1 MNDRD
6 RIDHLIYYGAVIL
19 LGYLAFQIV
28 QPFLVALG
36 WAGVL
41 GICVQPIYQ
50 PLSQRLGASRA
61 AAFTTVLVLLV
72 LVLPVWLIALAI
84 VNQAGQAI
92 ESVQSMSATTLPAPM
107 VSAWGWLQEH
117 VPYLAPDQLMTSVS
131 DGAKRLVATLASRS
145 GAIIGGLALVL
156 LDLVVTLFALFFVLR
171 DGKSIV
177 AFIQN
182 VLPFK
187 EPRRGRVMRE
197 MGDLIYASVIAGLAV
212 AAMQGLIG
220 GITFWFL
227 SLRAPVVWGTVMALF
242 ALIPIA
248 GAWVVWLPI
257 AVFLLATGEVTRAI
271 VLFVIGAAV
280 IGTVDNVLRPMLLSG
295 RTSMNGLLTFVSL
308 LGGAAAF
315 GLIGLVFG
323 PVVVAITMALF
334 EPDEASA

>member
-1 MNDRD
+1 
-6 RIDHLIYYGAVIL
+6 
-19 LGYLAFQIV
+19 
-28 QPFLVALG
+28 
-36 WAGVL
+36 
-41 GICVQPIYQ
+41 
-50 PLSQRLGASRA
+50 
-61 AAFTTVLVLLV
+61 
-72 LVLPVWLIALAI
+72 
-84 VNQAGQAI
+84 
-92 ESVQSMSATTLPAPM
+92 
-107 VSAWGWLQEH
+107 
-117 VPYLAPDQLMTSVS
+117 
-131 DGAKRLVATLASRS
+131 
-145 GAIIGGLALVL
+145 
-156 LDLVVTLFALFFVLR
+156 
-171 DGKSIV
+171 
-177 AFIQN
+177 
-182 VLPFK
+182 
-187 EPRRGRVMRE
+187 
-197 MGDLIYASVIAGLAV
+197 VIAGLAV

-315 GLIGLVFG
+315 GFIGLVFG

-334 EPDEASA
+334 EPDEALA